1 MADVMAST
9 SVDLIIK
16 IDTLDTDQRLAI
28 IHTIIGTVY
37 TVFTIITTI
46 GNLRTKCLEKYLGG
60 VLKECAPQI
69 AKTLITIPKEDLT
82 DFFCLMLIKKILLV
96 LFNLL

>member
-1 MADVMAST
+1 MADVIART

-16 IDTLDTDQRLAI
+16 IDTLDTDQRLAT

-37 TVFTIITTI
+37 TVFTIIATI
-46 GNLRTKCLEKYLGG
+46 GNLRTKCLEKCLGG
-60 VLKECAPQI
+60 TLKEFALQI
-69 AKTLITIPKEDLT
+69 TKTPITIPKEDLT
-82 DFFCLMLIKKILLV
+82 DLFCLMLVKKFVLV

>member
-1 MADVMAST
+1 MADVIAST

-16 IDTLDTDQRLAI
+16 IDTLDTDQTLAI

-37 TVFTIITTI
+37 TVFTIIATI
-46 GNLRTKCLEKYLGG
+46 GNLRTKCLEKCLGG
-60 VLKECAPQI
+60 ILKKCAPQI
-69 AKTLITIPKEDLT
+69 TKTLIAIPKEDLT
-82 DFFCLMLIKKILLV
+82 DFFCLMLIKKFVLV